1 MKTTVLRAALV
12 LLTAFSFTYT
22 RGANTHPYLY
32 ASKEKFISISNSSDS
47 VVKEL
52 REIVIE
58 EAEKALAE
66 AALLCKDSVTDLPL
80 IRACQG
86 RILNLSAAYCLTKDK
101 RYSEAAMRQISIMAG
116 WEDLG
121 THHFLNVGEAALA
134 LGVAYDWLYPVLT
147 ADERRLIEQTLEHKA
162 FAPYFEVT
170 EETGTWLR
178 GDFNWNQV
186 CHGGM
191 VVAALAVKD
200 GYPDICR
207 RVVERAIECVP
218 YATAVYAPD
227 GAYPEGPSYWEYG
240 TTYQVL
246 MMDAMRCVYGHSF
259 DLEKADGFMKT
270 ADFRLQ
276 VCGNTGEEYG
286 YSDYHKSFFNE
297 PVMMWF
303 ARELGRY
310 DLQEW
315 ELDRILKVHEAGDK
329 LSRQTVF
336 DLLWWSGLKPQ
347 EAPVKGNLQCWFAR
361 GEMPLAIMRTNKA
374 HNDAYLAFKG
384 GTANHSHGHMDSG
397 SFIYESQG
405 VRWALDLGTEVYDKM
420 RQAGLDL
427 WNYMPES
434 TRWTTFRPS
443 SEAHNILRVNGAP
456 LVSTALASDMTFTE
470 GGTKASATLDTTPL
484 YATSPVSSVRR
495 TVSLDQDGSLT
506 VADELTATGDIDLTF
521 QWITDADVTA
531 EQGSV
536 ILAKDGKSIRLTCPL
551 TDAVF
556 IEDVSSVPGIQ
567 NSPNPG
573 VKRVLFVKKVKAGQS
588 LSLEVKAS
596 AQDDW
601 RITATDYDAPE
612 YYGATMA
619 ITGTAAQGQE
629 YISQRPWHTLG
640 T

>member
-12 LLTAFSFTYT
+12 LLTALSFTYT

-200 GYPDICR
+200 VYPDICR
-207 RVVERAIECVP
+207 SVVERAIECVP

-246 MMDAMRCVYGHSF
+246 MMDAMRSVYGHCF
-259 DLEKADGFMKT
+259 DLEKSEGFMKT
-270 ADFRLQ
+270 ADFRVQ
-276 VCGNTGEEYG
+276 ICGNTGLEYG
-286 YSDYHKSFFNE
+286 YSDYHKPFFNE

-303 ARELGRY
+303 AREQGRY
-310 DLQEW
+310 DYQEG
-315 ELDRILKVHEAGDK
+315 ELGKIRKVISEGTP

-405 VRWALDLGTEVYDKM
+405 VRWALDLGTEVYDRM
-420 RQAGLDL
+420 RLAGLDL

-434 TRWTTFRPS
+434 SRWTTFRPS
-443 SEAHNILRVNGAP
+443 SESHNILRVNGAP
-456 LVSTALASDMTFTE
+456 LVSTAVASDMTFKE
-470 GGTKASATLDTTPL
+470 GKINASATLDTTPL
-484 YATSPVSSVRR
+484 YATSPVSSGRR
-495 TVSLDQDGSLT
+495 TGRPS
-506 VADELTATGDIDLTF
+506 
-521 QWITDADVTA
+521 
-531 EQGSV
+531 
-536 ILAKDGKSIRLTCPL
+536 AKPVWT
-551 TDAVF
+551 
-556 IEDVSSVPGIQ
+556 
-567 NSPNPG
+567 
-573 VKRVLFVKKVKAGQS
+573 
-588 LSLEVKAS
+588 
-596 AQDDW
+596 
-601 RITATDYDAPE
+601 
-612 YYGATMA
+612 
-619 ITGTAAQGQE
+619 
-629 YISQRPWHTLG
+629 
-640 T
+640 